1 MIHSDVPT
9 TAWPTTNPR
18 SEGPKMLLRGSHSW
32 CVRTCTLL
40 LFLLSSHAARAQT
53 PSPWSGVIRDDAEQ
67 AAGAL
72 PGYSTVRQRGLSA
85 DGRFLV
91 IESGRTLVDGDT
103 NSALDIFLRDRQ
115 TGALQRVSVATDGTQ
130 GNSHSTWPAISANG
144 RHVVFQSLASNLDPT
159 DTNGLTDLYVRDLD
173 TGVTSLV
180 TLGPSGER
188 LNCNC
193 AVPVARLSGDGRFIV
208 FSADFGFGGSL
219 LWLRDRDADQNGV
232 FDEPGSVTT
241 TAIDVGAIEADRI
254 ALIDSVA
261 ISNDA
266 RYVAF
271 SAGAVDENYISIG
284 FRVYLHDRTLGT
296 STRVD
301 RPLPSSGDV
310 IAYSRAPD
318 FSDNGQLA
326 YTSTAPNLV
335 ADDADAFAD
344 VFVYDIATAT
354 NARLP
359 LTHINAA
366 FNDADGTAL
375 SADGRFVAFTG
386 YENDGAGTERW
397 NVYVIDR
404 DLQAS
409 FDISVRTDGSR
420 DDSATGASIGAHGR
434 AIAFNGG
441 TQILQ
446 EGSLV
451 GGVFVA
457 TAVSITS
464 TQTEVPMEGGF
475 VPVVIAVPDDTFWKA
490 SLVSGTN
497 NSYVLYSTYSGIGPA
512 TLDVE
517 IPFNSWGE
525 STTFQLWLGSEVVS
539 FHQQVRPVL
548 NWLGPDSGPTT
559 GGTPFQIAGFGFQ
572 EGASATFDGAPAT
585 DVVVEE
591 DGTVIRGVTPPH
603 VSANIMVV
611 VTNPDGA
618 SSLDQ
623 RWFYYYDSYDETPP
637 VVTATVAGARGAN
650 GWYTS
655 DVVVQWNID
664 ETESELFE
672 VSCASGT
679 LTTDVT
685 SRVFSC
691 FARSGGGE
699 TSEQVLIKRDAT
711 LPSIGI
717 AQPQAQSYVQ
727 GQTVAIEF
735 SCSDATSGIASCTA
749 NQASHLNTSTP
760 GTFSF
765 VVTAVD
771 HAGNISQ
778 SSVTYSVQA
787 KADTSLSLSSSPNPS
802 KPNQDVTMTATVS
815 ALAFDGAVPTG
826 LVELRVNGVLVA
838 SAPLVNGMARGT
850 AKFKKG
856 SYSLMA
862 TYVGD
867 ANFNGS
873 SGTVLHQTK

>member
-1 MIHSDVPT
+1 
-9 TAWPTTNPR
+9 
-18 SEGPKMLLRGSHSW
+18 MLLRGSHSW
-32 CVRTCTLL
+32 CVQTCTLL
-40 LFLLSSHAARAQT
+40 LFLLSSHAAGAQT
-53 PSPWSGVIRDDAEQ
+53 PSTWSGVIRDDAEQ
-67 AAGAL
+67 AAGAFA
-72 PGYSTVRQRGLSA
+72 GYSVVRQRGMSA

-91 IESGRTLVDGDT
+91 IDSNRTLVDGDT
-103 NSALDIFLRDRQ
+103 NGALDVFVRDRQ
-115 TGALQRVSVATDGTQ
+115 TGALERVSVATDGTE
-130 GNSHSTWPAISANG
+130 GNSHSTWPAMSANG

-159 DTNGLTDLYVRDLD
+159 DTNGVSDLYVRDLD
-173 TGVTSLV
+173 TGVTSVV
-180 TLGPSGER
+180 TVGPSDER

-193 AVPVARLSGDGRFIV
+193 APLPVARLSGDGRFV
-208 FSADFGFGGSL
+208 LFSANFGFDVGSL

-241 TAIDVGAIEADRI
+241 TGIDVGAIEGDLI
-254 ALIDSVA
+254 AWIDSVA

-271 SAGAVDENYISIG
+271 SAAAVDEHYTSIG
-284 FRVYLHDRTLGT
+284 IRVYLHDRTLGT

-310 IAYSRAPD
+310 RAGSLAPD

-354 NARLP
+354 NTRLQ
-359 LTHINAA
+359 LTHVNAA
-366 FNDADGTAL
+366 FNEAYGTAM

-386 YENDGAGTERW
+386 YQDDGAGNGRW
-397 NVYVIDR
+397 NVYAIDR
-404 DLQAS
+404 ELQAS

-420 DDSATGASIGAHGR
+420 DDYATGSSMSADGS

-446 EGSLV
+446 EGTLV

-457 TAVSITS
+457 TGVSITS
-464 TQTEVPMEGGF
+464 PETEVPMEGGSVLVEIV
-475 VPVVIAVPDDTFWKA
+475 VPADTFWKA
-490 SLVSGTN
+490 SLVTGTRN
-497 NSYVLYSTYSGIGPA
+497 GYVMYSTYSGIGPGA
-512 TLDVE
+512 INVE
-517 IPFNSWGE
+517 IPFNYWGE
-525 STTFQLWLGSEVVS
+525 STTYQLWLGSEVVS
-539 FHQQVRPVL
+539 FQQRVRPIL
-548 NWLGPDSGPTT
+548 SWLGPDSGPTT
-559 GGTPFQIAGFGFQ
+559 GGTPFEIRGFGFQ
-572 EGASATFDGAPAT
+572 DRVSVTFDGVAAT

-591 DGTVIRGVTPPH
+591 QGTVIRGVTPPH
-603 VSANIMVV
+603 VSANVMVV

-623 RWFYYYDSYDETPP
+623 RWFYYSDSYDETPP
-637 VVTATVAGARGAN
+637 VVAATVTGVRGAN

-691 FARSGGGE
+691 FARSGGGA
-699 TSEQVLIKRDAT
+699 TSEQILIKRDAT
-711 LPSIGI
+711 PPSIGI
-717 AQPQAQSYVQ
+717 AQPQAPSYVQ

-749 NQASHLNTSTP
+749 NQAGHVNTSAP

-771 HAGNISQ
+771 HAGNMLQ
-778 SSVTYSVQA
+778 SSVTYSVKA

-802 KPNQDVTMTATVS
+802 KPNQDVTLTATVS
-815 ALAFDGAVPTG
+815 ALAPDGAVPTG

-838 SAPLVNGMARGT
+838 SAPLVNGMASGT

-856 SYSLMA
+856 SYTLMA

>member
-1 MIHSDVPT
+1 MILKD
-9 TAWPTTNPR
+9 
-18 SEGPKMLLRGSHSW
+18 SHSW
-32 CVRTCTLL
+32 CVRTCALL
-40 LFLLSSHAARAQT
+40 LFLLPSHTASAQT
-53 PSPWSGVIRDDAEQ
+53 PPPWSGVIRDEAEQ
-67 AAGAL
+67 AAGAF
-72 PGYSTVRQRGLSA
+72 PGYSVVRQRGMSA

-91 IESGRTLVDGDT
+91 FDSDRTLVAGDT
-103 NSALDIFLRDRQ
+103 NGALDIFVRDRH
-115 TGALQRVSVATDGTQ
+115 TGALERVSGATDGTE
-130 GNSHSTWPAISANG
+130 GNAHSMWPAISANG
-144 RHVVFQSLASNLDPT
+144 RHVVFQSLASNLDST
-159 DTNGLTDLYVRDLD
+159 DTNGVIDLYVRDLD

-180 TLGPSGER
+180 TVGPAGER

-193 AVPVARLSGDGRFIV
+193 ALPVARLSGDGRFVV
-208 FSADFGFGGSL
+208 FSADFGLADGSL
-219 LWLRDRDADQNGV
+219 VWLRDRDTDQNGV
-232 FDEPGSVTT
+232 FDESGTVMT
-241 TAIDVGAIEADRI
+241 TAIDMGAIEGDRI
-254 ALIDSVA
+254 YSIDSVA

-266 RYVAF
+266 RYVAV
-271 SAGAVDENYISIG
+271 SAAAVDENYVSIG
-284 FRVYLHDRTLGT
+284 YRVYLHDRTLGT

-301 RPLPSSGDV
+301 RPLPGSGDV
-310 IAYSRAPD
+310 IARSSAPD

-344 VFVYDIATAT
+344 VFVYDIASAT
-354 NARLP
+354 NTRLQ
-359 LTHINAA
+359 LTHINAV
-366 FNDADGTAL
+366 FNEAYGTAM

-397 NVYVIDR
+397 NVYVVDR
-404 DLQAS
+404 ILHAS

-420 DDSATGASIGAHGR
+420 DDGATGASMSADGS

-446 EGSLV
+446 EGVLV

-457 TAVSITS
+457 TAVSMTS
-464 TQTEVPMEGGF
+464 TQTDVPMQGGF
-475 VPVVIAVPDDTFWKA
+475 VPVEIAVPGDTFWKA
-490 SLVSGTN
+490 SLISGTRDG
-497 NSYVLYSTYSGIGPA
+497 YVVYSTYSGIGPG

-517 IPFNSWGE
+517 IPFNYWGE
-525 STTFQLWLGSEVVS
+525 STTYQLWLGSEVVS

-548 NWLGPDSGPTT
+548 NWLNPDSGPTT
-559 GGTPFQIAGFGFQ
+559 GGTPFQITGFGFQ
-572 EGASATFDGAPAT
+572 DGASVAFDGAPAT

-591 DGTVIRGVTPPH
+591 GGTVIHGVTPPH
-603 VSANIMVV
+603 GSTFVMVV

-618 SSLDQ
+618 SSLDE
-623 RWFYYYDSYDETPP
+623 RWFYYFDNYDETPP
-637 VVTATVAGARGAN
+637 VVTATVTGALGAN

-655 DVVVQWNID
+655 DVVVQWNIE
-664 ETESELFE
+664 ETDSELFE
-672 VSCASGT
+672 VSCPSGT
-679 LTTDVT
+679 VTSDVP

-699 TSEQVLIKRDAT
+699 ITKQIVIKRDAT
-711 LPSIGI
+711 RPSIGI

-727 GQTVAIEF
+727 GQTVAIDF

-749 NQASHLNTSTP
+749 NQGGNLNTSTP
-760 GTFSF
+760 GTFSL

-771 HAGNISQ
+771 HAGNMSQ
-778 SSVTYSVQA
+778 SSVSYSVTA
-787 KADTSLSLSSSPNPS
+787 KVDTSLSLSSSPNPS
-802 KPNQDVTMTATVS
+802 KPNQDVTLTATVS
-815 ALAFDGAVPTG
+815 PLAPAGSVPTG

-838 SAPLVNGMARGT
+838 SAPLVNGMASGT

-856 SYSLMA
+856 SYSLTA

>member
-1 MIHSDVPT
+1 MILQKH
-9 TAWPTTNPR
+9 
-18 SEGPKMLLRGSHSW
+18 HSW
-32 CVRTCTLL
+32 CVLACALL
-40 LFLLSSHAARAQT
+40 LCLLSSPAARAQT
-53 PSPWSGVIRDDAEQ
+53 PTPWSGVIRDDAEQ
-67 AAGAL
+67 AAGAFA
-72 PGYSTVRQRGLSA
+72 GYSVVRQRGMSG

-91 IESGRTLVDGDT
+91 IDSDRTLVEGDT
-103 NSALDIFLRDRQ
+103 NGALDVFVRDRH
-115 TGALQRVSVATDGTQ
+115 TGALERVSTATDGTE
-130 GNSHSTWPAISANG
+130 GNSHSQRPAISANG
-144 RHVVFQSLASNLDPT
+144 RHVIFQSLASNFDPT
-159 DTNGLTDLYVRDLD
+159 DTNGVPDLYVRDLD

-180 TLGPSGER
+180 TVGPSDER
-188 LNCNC
+188 LDCNC
-193 AVPVARLSGDGRFIV
+193 APLPVGRLSGDGRFV
-208 FSADFGFGGSL
+208 LFSAGFGFADGSL

-232 FDEPGSVTT
+232 FDEPGTIIT
-241 TAIDVGAIEADRI
+241 TAVDVRAIEGAHI
-254 ALIDSVA
+254 APVESVA

-271 SAGAVDENYISIG
+271 AAAAADENYASIG
-284 FRVYLHDRTLGT
+284 QRIYLHDRTLGT
-296 STRVD
+296 WTRVD
-301 RPLPSSGDV
+301 RPLPGFEDV
-310 IAYSRAPD
+310 VVRSVTPD
-318 FSDNGQLA
+318 FSENGQLA

-335 ADDADAFAD
+335 AADADAFAD
-344 VFVYDIATAT
+344 VFVYHIATAT
-354 NARLP
+354 NARLA

-420 DDSATGASIGAHGR
+420 DDSGTGSSMSAHGR

-464 TQTEVPMEGGF
+464 TQTEVPMEGGL

-497 NSYVLYSTYSGIGPA
+497 NSYVLYSTYSGIGPT

-517 IPFNSWGE
+517 IPFNFWGE
-525 STTFQLWLGSEVVS
+525 STTYHLWLGSEVVS

-559 GGTPFQIAGFGFQ
+559 GGTPFQITGSGFQ
-572 EGASATFDGAPAT
+572 DGASVTFDGVPAT
-585 DVVVEE
+585 DVVVEG

-603 VSANIMVV
+603 VSANILVV
-611 VTNPDGA
+611 VANPGGA

-623 RWFYYYDSYDETPP
+623 RWFYYHDSYDETPP
-637 VVTATVAGARGAN
+637 VVTATVTGARGAN

-664 ETESELFE
+664 ETESELVE

-691 FARSGGGE
+691 VARSGGGE
-699 TSEQVLIKRDAT
+699 TSEQILIKRDAT
-711 LPSIGI
+711 RPSIGI

-727 GQTVAIEF
+727 GQTAAIEF

-749 NQASHLNTSTP
+749 NQAGHLNTSTP

-771 HAGNISQ
+771 HAGNMSQ
-778 SSVTYSVQA
+778 SSVTYSVKA

-802 KPNQDVTMTATVS
+802 KPNQDVTLTATVS
-815 ALAFDGAVPTG
+815 ALAPDGAVPSG

-838 SAPLVNGMARGT
+838 SAPLVNGMASGT

-867 ANFNGS
+867 ATFNGS
-873 SGTVLHQTK
+873 SGTVLHQTR

>member
-1 MIHSDVPT
+1 MVLKD
-9 TAWPTTNPR
+9 
-18 SEGPKMLLRGSHSW
+18 SHSW
-32 CVRTCTLL
+32 CVRTCALL
-40 LFLLSSHAARAQT
+40 LFLLPSHTASAQT
-53 PSPWSGVIRDDAEQ
+53 PPPWSGVIRDEAEQ
-67 AAGAL
+67 AAGAFA
-72 PGYSTVRQRGLSA
+72 GYSAVRQRGMSA

-91 IESGRTLVDGDT
+91 FESDRTLVDGDT
-103 NSALDIFLRDRQ
+103 NGAFDIFVRDRQ
-115 TGALQRVSVATDGTQ
+115 TGALERVSVATDGTE

-159 DTNGLTDLYVRDLD
+159 VTNGVTNLYVRNLD

-180 TLGPSGER
+180 TVGSSGER

-193 AVPVARLSGDGRFIV
+193 APLPVARLSGDGRFVV
-208 FSADFGFGGSL
+208 FSADFSFAGGSL

-232 FDEPGSVTT
+232 FDESGSVTT
-241 TAIDVGAIEADRI
+241 TAIDVGAIEGDRI
-254 ALIDSVA
+254 ASIDSVA

-271 SAGAVDENYISIG
+271 SAAAVDENYTSIG
-284 FRVYLHDRTLGT
+284 YRVYLHDRTLGT

-310 IAYSRAPD
+310 NALSLAPD

-354 NARLP
+354 NTRLQ

-366 FNDADGTAL
+366 FNQADGTAM
-375 SADGRFVAFTG
+375 SADGRFVAFMG
-386 YENDGAGTERW
+386 YENDGVGTERW

-404 DLQAS
+404 DLHAS
-409 FDISVRTDGSR
+409 FDVSLRTDGSR
-420 DDSATGASIGAHGR
+420 DDSATGASMSADGN

-446 EGSLV
+446 EGILV

-464 TQTEVPMEGGF
+464 TQTDVPMEGGI
-475 VPVVIAVPDDTFWKA
+475 VPVEIAVPDDTFWKA
-490 SLVSGTN
+490 SLVSGTRD
-497 NSYVLYSTYSGIGPA
+497 SYVLYSTYSGIGPG
-512 TLDVE
+512 TLAVQ
-517 IPFNSWGE
+517 IPFNYWGE
-525 STTFQLWLGSEVVS
+525 STTYQLWLGSEVVS

-548 NWLGPDSGPTT
+548 SWFGPDSGPTT
-559 GGTPFQIAGFGFQ
+559 GGTPFQITGFGFQ
-572 EGASATFDGAPAT
+572 DGASVTFDGVPVT

-591 DGTVIRGVTPPH
+591 GGTVIHGVTPGH
-603 VSANIMVV
+603 VSMFVRVV

-618 SSLDQ
+618 SSLDE
-623 RWFYYYDSYDETPP
+623 RWFYYYDDYDETPP
-637 VVTATVAGARGAN
+637 VVTAAVTGALGTN

-664 ETESELFE
+664 ETDSELFE
-672 VSCASGT
+672 VSCPSGT

-691 FARSGGGE
+691 FARSGGGA
-699 TSEQVLIKRDAT
+699 TTAQVVIKRDAT
-711 LPSIGI
+711 RPSIGI

-727 GQTVAIEF
+727 GQTVAIQF

-749 NQASHLNTSTP
+749 NQAGNLNTSTP

-765 VVTAVD
+765 VVSAVD
-771 HAGNISQ
+771 HAGNMSQ
-778 SSVTYSVQA
+778 SSVSYSVKA
-787 KADTSLSLSSSPNPS
+787 KVDTSLSLSSSPNPS
-802 KPNQDVTMTATVS
+802 KPNQDVTLTATVS
-815 ALAFDGAVPTG
+815 ALAADAGIPTG

-838 SAPLVNGMARGT
+838 SAPLVNGIASGT
-850 AKFKKG
+850 ARFKKG
-856 SYSLMA
+856 SYSLTA